1 MPRSRQLPERQS
13 VLGYRTRSG
22 SGGCCSGGIVST
34 RLQNYLVVSVWL
46 FMAAC
51 GDRSMPTSPDSRL
64 DSNAAPATHD
74 AAANG
79 SASSGMGATSVNP
92 AARTSSSSSG
102 GTVKEQLSG
111 PAING
116 VTPQGL
122 ATADQSQFSSGGS
135 TILTVQVKNVNLRD
149 GTVLG
154 VTLDF
159 TPVGSITLAGGQG
172 SMTANLGHFA
182 VSRDQVR
189 VNDRNTTI
197 LIGGFFR

>member
-1 MPRSRQLPERQS
+1 M
-13 VLGYRTRSG
+13 
-22 SGGCCSGGIVST
+22 VSI
-34 RLQNYLVVSVWL
+34 RVQKCVVVSVWL
-46 FMAAC
+46 FIAAC

-64 DSNAAPATHD
+64 NSSATPATHD

-79 SASSGMGATSVNP
+79 SASSGMSTSSANP
-92 AARTSSSSSG
+92 AWTTSSSSSG
-102 GTVKEQLSG
+102 GTVKEPLTG

-159 TPVGSITLAGGQG
+159 TPVGSIMLNGGQG
-172 SMTANLGHFA
+172 SMTANLGHFG

-189 VNDRNTTI
+189 VKNGDTQI